1 MAEAIRFHL
10 DEHVP
15 KAVAAGLRSH
25 GIDVTTAAEAGLLS
39 AEDRQ
44 HLAFAASQARV
55 LVTHDRHFLKHA
67 ASGTAHAGIAYCH
80 QEKYAVGEL
89 LQALL
94 LLHACST
101 ADDMRAR
108 VEYL

>member
-1 MAEAIRFHL
+1 MAEALRFHL

-15 KAVAAGLRSH
+15 KAVATGLRSH
-25 GIDVTTAAEAGLLS
+25 GIDVTTAADAGLLS
-39 AEDRQ
+39 AKDHE
-44 HLAFAASQARV
+44 HLAFAASQSRI
-55 LVTHDRHFLKHA
+55 LVTHDRHFLRHA
-67 ASGTAHAGIAYCH
+67 ASGVVHAGVAYCH
-80 QEKYAVGEL
+80 QEKYAVGAM

-101 ADDMRAR
+101 ADEMWNR